1 MTTEM
6 SKLVEAAETKARDLY
21 PDSLENRVEFLR
33 GVLDAWGTRIVTEE
47 SERAMMQ
54 IFLEGSGY
62 GRETRHNVPLPPEVV
77 EEAWDA
83 LDQYFGRGKYAE
95 APTGNRGNGI
105 FAWQIARRY
114 GRGIQ
119 ELRRQIGYPV

>member
-1 MTTEM
+1 MTAEM
-6 SKLVEAAETKARDLY
+6 SKLVEAAEMKARDLY
-21 PDSLENRVEFLR
+21 PDSLKNRVEFLR

-47 SERAMMQ
+47 SERARRKVF
-54 IFLEGSGY
+54 IEGLNY
-62 GRETRHNVPLPPEVV
+62 GQGTRHNVSLPPDVV

-83 LDQYFGRGKYAE
+83 LDQFFGRGKYAE

-119 ELRRQIGYPV
+119 ELKRQIGYPI